1 MCKKGKSGENRIGK
15 YGLLIAL
22 IIIIVF
28 FQIITGGALMT
39 PLNVTNI
46 LMQNSYIIILAI
58 GMLYVI
64 IAGDFDMSVGYGAGF
79 IGAFAAVLLCKIG
92 LPLFLVVLL
101 AIIVGI
107 GMGSYQGVL
116 VAYFKIPVF
125 VVTLGNMMVFRGL
138 MLITLGSQTVGPTP
152 DSLNVI
158 STGYIPDIQF
168 GSIKIITIIVGVIV
182 AIIYI
187 VNTARSKTKMKEYGI
202 NVSGIGLLVKSIIV
216 TAIIMFLSLL
226 FSLYNGIP
234 NILLLL
240 VIIIAIYSFIG
251 NKTTLGRRV
260 YALGGNEKATRLSGI
275 NTKKVK
281 FLVFV
286 NMGLLTAVSGLVFT
300 ARVNYATPSAGA
312 DFAMDA
318 IAACFIGGASSKGGS
333 GTIFGTIVG
342 ALVMGILNN
351 GMQLLGLG
359 TEMQQLVK
367 GLVLIFAVLLDVVSK
382 KENKF

>member
-1 MCKKGKSGENRIGK
+1 
-15 YGLLIAL
+15 
-22 IIIIVF
+22 
-28 FQIITGGALMT
+28 
-39 PLNVTNI
+39 
-46 LMQNSYIIILAI
+46 
-58 GMLYVI
+58 
-64 IAGDFDMSVGYGAGF
+64 
-79 IGAFAAVLLCKIG
+79 
-92 LPLFLVVLL
+92 
-101 AIIVGI
+101 
-107 GMGSYQGVL
+107 
-116 VAYFKIPVF
+116 
-125 VVTLGNMMVFRGL
+125 
-138 MLITLGSQTVGPTP
+138 
-152 DSLNVI
+152 
-158 STGYIPDIQF
+158 
-168 GSIKIITIIVGVIV
+168 
-182 AIIYI
+182 
-187 VNTARSKTKMKEYGI
+187 MKEYGI
-202 NVSGIGLLVKSIIV
+202 NVSGTGLLVKSIIV
-216 TAIIMFLSLL
+216 TAIIMFLALL